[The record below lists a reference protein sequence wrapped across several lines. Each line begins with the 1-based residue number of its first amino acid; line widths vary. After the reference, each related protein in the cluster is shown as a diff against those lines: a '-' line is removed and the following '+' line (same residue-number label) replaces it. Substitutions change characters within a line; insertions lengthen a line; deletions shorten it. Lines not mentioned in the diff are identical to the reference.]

1 MLRTVSGWV
10 AAASAVITLIAMVVV
25 VVYFLQP
32 WRSCDYEDSSAGCAM
47 LPEDA
52 TVMSMAML
60 TTLVS
65 AAVLIS
71 TLLIR
76 RHRSR
81 S

>member
-1 MLRTVSGWV
+1 MLRTSSGRV
-10 AAASAVITLIAMVVV
+10 VAASAVITLIAMVVV

-52 TVMSMAML
+52 TVMSVAML

-71 TLLIR
+71 TLFIR